1 VVLLVAVALLPVFVF
16 LLLLVAFD
24 SFKLVPTRTLARAI
38 AAGVVAAL
46 AAWALHNVVFSSL
59 DDLAYSRFVA
69 PVSEEALKA
78 LFVLYLLHRRRI
90 GFLVDAAIIGF
101 AIGAGFSVVENIEY
115 LLDFSNARVW
125 VWVARGFGTAML
137 HASTT
142 AVVAVSAKALWDRYP
157 DHGLRVIALPWLGA
171 VALHALFN
179 YARVSPV
186 VAAAMPMVVLPLAVL
201 LVFNRSERMT
211 HEWVGDGLDLDVQL
225 LQLIRSGEFGETRLG
240 RYLSELR
247 ARFPGLV
254 VADMFCL
261 LQLELELGIRAK
273 GLLMARQA
281 GLDVPVDE
289 TIGRRLEERAY
300 LRKTIGPVGLLALRP
315 LQVTTDRDDWHDYL
329 LAHAARAGTL
339 GTSGTSGSSRTRPTI
354 AR

>member
-24 SFKLVPTRTLARAI
+24 SFKLVSTRTLARAI
-38 AAGVVAAL
+38 AAGVAAAL
-46 AAWALHNVVFSSL
+46 AAWAVHDLVFARISSL
-59 DDLAYSRFVA
+59 DDLSFSRYVA
-69 PVSEEALKA
+69 PVSEETLKA

-90 GFLVDAAIIGF
+90 GFLVDAAIVGF
-101 AIGAGFSVVENIEY
+101 AIGAGFAVVENIEY

-142 AVVAVSAKALWDRYP
+142 AVVAVGAKALWDRYP
-157 DHGLRVIALPWLGA
+157 DHGLRVIAVPWIGA

-225 LQLIRSGEFGETRLG
+225 LQLVRSGEFGETRLG
-240 RYLSELR
+240 RYLFELR
-247 ARFPGLV
+247 TRFPGLV

-289 TIGRRLEERAY
+289 TISSRLEERAY

-315 LQVTTDRDDWHDYL
+315 LQVTTNRDDWHGYL
-329 LAHAARAGTL
+329 LTEAAGGTL
-339 GTSGTSGSSRTRPTI
+339 GTSGTSGTKSKRLS
-354 AR
+354 